1 MPCKFFRNLD
11 SGDKRVVDVVVVV
24 EGRMQAGR

>member
-11 SGDKRVVDVVVVV
+11 SGDKRVVDVVVV